1 MYAFLNNAVVWFG
14 IGFVFFLLEFILP
27 GFILF
32 FFGLGAWIVAILT
45 LFTQISINIQLL
57 IFLASSFLS
66 VLLFRKWLKDKLGVT
81 KRMPQVLEN
90 EFVGRIAIAET
101 PIGPGLNGRVNFKG
115 TSWDASSE
123 DTIAA
128 GENVTI
134 IETRSILLIVK
145 LTPSL

>member
-45 LFTQISINIQLL
+45 LFTEISINIQLL

-66 VLLFRKWLKDKLGVT
+66 VLLFRKWLKDKLGNT

-90 EFVGRIAIAET
+90 EFVGRIAIVET